1 MEMFTESAS
10 RGLLAH
16 THHRTTW
23 ELVGLRKNRLQKC
36 LSGPYFAAFLD
47 HSPTMGRRNRHNL
60 ASLSHFFAFDSPS
73 PTGSLYIF
81 LPFVSCG
88 LASVWAHLGATG
100 LAGEKTG
107 LIDLSL
113 LILDEWD
120 SFSGEI
126 GYRKRV

>member
-16 THHRTTW
+16 THHRTT
-23 ELVGLRKNRLQKC
+23 K
-36 LSGPYFAAFLD
+36 
-47 HSPTMGRRNRHNL
+47 
-60 ASLSHFFAFDSPS
+60 
-73 PTGSLYIF
+73 YIF
-81 LPFVSCG
+81 LPLVSCG

-113 LILDEWD
+113 LFLMNGTLSVERPV
-120 SFSGEI
+120 I
-126 GYRKRV
+126 GNACDRDPTGHYRMQDFTTLIKSSAIS

>member
-16 THHRTTW
+16 THHRTT
-23 ELVGLRKNRLQKC
+23 K
-36 LSGPYFAAFLD
+36 
-47 HSPTMGRRNRHNL
+47 
-60 ASLSHFFAFDSPS
+60 
-73 PTGSLYIF
+73 YIF
-81 LPFVSCG
+81 LPLVSCG